1 MPLRYQVLEQGV
13 FRQFK
18 TAFTACLIVVAC
30 GTSFGWIAPTLVKLR
45 SEDSEIPMSS
55 AEASWMI
62 AIIEV
67 GNLFS
72 PIPAG
77 LIVDKMGRKPLSLI
91 TGPLYLISWLII
103 LRIKTVAALCFARIV
118 QGLALGIVF
127 TVVPMYLG
135 EIASQ
140 HVRGAITS
148 LFQIA
153 FYLGFLFEY
162 IIGPFVSYDA
172 LVIITLCLPI
182 AFVALFFWQPES
194 PYYYIIRGR
203 EDEAESSLMWLR
215 GTSNVEDIKEELMD
229 ITQTVQK
236 EMSNK
241 ASIADVIATPTDR
254 KALLIV
260 QVVGG
265 VKILSGLPAIVSYST
280 ELFQRTGFTMI
291 PPYVMTI
298 IMGSVLFISGFF
310 STALTDL
317 AGRRPLLIISTAG
330 CAFSLGLISLFFFFF
345 DKTDYDLSNYS
356 WVSPACIILYNLF
369 LAFGL
374 DPVSMT
380 YRSEMFPA
388 NTRAVASSINTIN
401 FTIGAFITLKL
412 YQIVADGIGVYF
424 IFLIFSLTCWFGLVW
439 MYFYAIETKNKSLS
453 EIQQALS
460 KSTQS

>member
-1 MPLRYQVLEQGV
+1 MKTFILSVILDV
-13 FRQFK
+13 FLS
-18 TAFTACLIVVAC
+18 ACIIVVAC
-30 GTSFGWIAPTLVKLR
+30 GTSFGWVAPTLVKLQK
-45 SEDSEIPMSS
+45 DVNIQMSS
-55 AEASWMI
+55 SDTSWMI

-67 GNLFS
+67 GNLLS

-77 LIVDKMGRKPLSLI
+77 LLADKFGRKPLTLI
-91 TGPLYLISWLII
+91 TGPLYIISWLII
-103 LRIKTVAALCFARIV
+103 LRVKTFVALSLARIT
-118 QGLALGIVF
+118 QGLALGVVF

-140 HVRGAITS
+140 HIRGAITS

-162 IIGPFVSYDA
+162 IIGPFVSYDT
-172 LVIITLCLPI
+172 LVVITVCIPI
-182 AFVALFFWQPES
+182 VFLALFFWQPES
-194 PYYYIIRGR
+194 PHYYVMRGR
-203 EDEAESSLMWLR
+203 EDEAEASLMWLR
-215 GTSNVEDIKEELMD
+215 GTSNVEDIKEELVD
-229 ITQTVQK
+229 IMQTVQR

-241 ASIADVIATPTDR
+241 ASYKDIIATPTDR
-254 KALLIV
+254 RALLIV

-280 ELFQRTGFTMI
+280 ELFQRTGFTII

-298 IMGSVLFISGFF
+298 IMGSVLFVSGFF

-317 AGRRPLLIISTAG
+317 AGRRPLLIISTVG
-330 CAFSLGLISLFFFFF
+330 CAFSLSFISIFFYYY
-345 DKTDYDLSNYS
+345 DQTDYDLSNYS
-356 WVSPACIILYNLF
+356 WLCPACIILYNLF

-401 FTIGAFITLKL
+401 FTIGAFISLKL
-412 YQIVADGIGVYF
+412 YQIVTDSIGVYF
-424 IFLIFSLTCWFGLVW
+424 IFMLFSVVCFLGSVW
-439 MYFYAIETKNKSLS
+439 MYVYAIETKNKSLA
-453 EIQQALS
+453 EIQIELS
-460 KSTQS
+460 RATGMKK